1 MIASD
6 HARRVP
12 RGLDLALVFGMTEN
26 SKIDQGP
33 GEQPLTG
40 HARARNAARAHE
52 VINLALFDAQII
64 RDLFFVH

>member
-12 RGLDLALVFGMTEN
+12 RGLDVALVFGMTEN
-26 SKIDQGP
+26 LKIDQVP
-33 GEQPLTG
+33 GEEPLAG
-40 HARARNAARAHE
+40 HARAKNAARAHE